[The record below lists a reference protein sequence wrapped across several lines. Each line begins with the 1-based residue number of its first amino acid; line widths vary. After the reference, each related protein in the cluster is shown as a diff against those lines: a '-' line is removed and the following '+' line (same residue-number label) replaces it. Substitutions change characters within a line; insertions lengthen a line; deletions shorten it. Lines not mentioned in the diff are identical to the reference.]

1 MRLAALAVGAAVA
14 GTASVL
20 LSLAPH
26 APAGQ
31 SQPTVVASA
40 PGAADS
46 PCPPCVRGPLGP
58 IGWLQA
64 SSAPETGSS
73 LNRAAALSLAM
84 GEPQVV
90 QLALEAEDP
99 ALRELAALLLNVAS
113 GRVAGCTPL
122 GDGGHV
128 AAVLDRLDRL
138 LARVRAGEPVPAAEL
153 SAAATAAA
161 VLNRG
166 EGLPPDCTG

>member
-1 MRLAALAVGAAVA
+1 MA

-26 APAGQ
+26 APTGP
-31 SQPTVVASA
+31 SQPMIAAAAPRVAE
-40 PGAADS
+40 S
-46 PCPPCVRGPLGP
+46 PCPPCERGPLGP
-58 IGWLQA
+58 IGWLHAA
-64 SSAPETGSS
+64 SAQETGSS
-73 LNRAAALSLAM
+73 LVRAAALSLAM

-90 QLALEAEDP
+90 QLALEADDP

-138 LARVRAGEPVPAAEL
+138 LAQVRAGEPVPAADL
-153 SAAATAAA
+153 SAAASAAA

-166 EGLPPDCTG
+166 EGLPADCSG